1 MSAPHT
7 MRDLAK
13 ACDREAAMRRRVYPR
28 WVADRRMNPAT
39 ADKEIAL
46 MEAAAAHFRELA
58 AAEEVKGRL
67 L

>member
-1 MSAPHT
+1 MAPT

-13 ACDREAAMRRRVYPR
+13 ACEREIAMRRRVYPR
-28 WVADRRMNPAT
+28 WVADRRMNPVT

-46 MEAAAAHFRELA
+46 MEAAAAHFRALA
-58 AAEEVKGRL
+58 DAEEAKWRL